1 MPRAQQRRT
10 ARRTNI
16 AGVASALADPSR
28 AEMLDILM
36 GGEAH
41 PIGALARRVG
51 VSPATASSH
60 LQRLAAANLV
70 TVDTVGRE
78 RRVRLAGAEVAEVLE
93 RLSVIAGPDGAQAP
107 AIDQLRFAR
116 TCYDH
121 LAGHLGVAI
130 VERLEALGWLY
141 RTSDSLE
148 PASALLAWL
157 ASHGHA
163 VAEDARRPL
172 SRACVDWTERV
183 PHLAGRTG
191 AALATLARSAGWVVP
206 VRASRALR
214 ITTRGRKALLD
225 ELGLALR

>member
-1 MPRAQQRRT
+1 
-10 ARRTNI
+10 
-16 AGVASALADPSR
+16 VLADPSR
-28 AEMLDILM
+28 AAMLDILM

-41 PIGALARRVG
+41 PIGTLARRVG

-70 TVDTVGRE
+70 AVETAGRE
-78 RRVRLAGAEVAEVLE
+78 RRVRLAGTEVAEILE
-93 RLSVIAGPDGAQAP
+93 RLSVLASPDGARAP

-141 RTSDSLE
+141 RTSDALE

-163 VAEDARRPL
+163 VAEDSRRPL
-172 SRACVDWTERV
+172 SRACIDWTERV

-191 AALATLARSAGWVVP
+191 AALATLVRSAGWVTP
-206 VRASRALR
+206 VRGSRALR
-214 ITTRGRKALLD
+214 LTTRGRRALND